1 MPSVGWHY
9 PFILPWWCWLP
20 ESLPP
25 ETASL
30 APLYPGGSKGPTNL
44 TPTCGPGFIPP
55 PDTGGDNHCS
65 SFWLSLKP
73 CFFFCYSGP
82 CKRREMVPAP
92 TFISQT
98 PSRDGHWIN

>member
-1 MPSVGWHY
+1 MALSFY
-9 PFILPWWCWLP
+9 S
-20 ESLPP
+20 SLVV
-25 ETASL
+25 L
-30 APLYPGGSKGPTNL
+30 APQVPASRDCQPGPPLSWWIQGSNKPHPHL
-44 TPTCGPGFIPP
+44 RSRVYPP